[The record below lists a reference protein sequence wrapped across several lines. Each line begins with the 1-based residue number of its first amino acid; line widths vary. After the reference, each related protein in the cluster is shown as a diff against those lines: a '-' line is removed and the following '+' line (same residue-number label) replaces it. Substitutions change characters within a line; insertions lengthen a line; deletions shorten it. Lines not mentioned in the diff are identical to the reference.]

1 MTNAEFEQINHLLTL
16 SSPQIYPLF
25 LIGTFLKPK
34 MPDSVFEIPGFVM
47 YRKDRPGVKWGGGIL
62 AYVNFRLKENCCIK
76 LKRRLKAYGWKISLL
91 IKKDRF

>member
-1 MTNAEFEQINHLLTL
+1 
-16 SSPQIYPLF
+16 
-25 LIGTFLKPK
+25 

-76 LKRRLKAYGWKISLL
+76 LEEKEIESLWLDIFPFYKKRSLL
-91 IKKDRF
+91 ASALYC